1 MNTVLHP
8 TLAQKISSAIN
19 SRSVAAQ
26 MIDVVLKADPFV
38 HADFLFW
45 VNAHREASARLE
57 AMGIECLTYTV
68 EQSQ

>member
-1 MNTVLHP
+1 
-8 TLAQKISSAIN
+8 
-19 SRSVAAQ
+19 
-26 MIDVVLKADPFV
+26 MIDVILKADPFV
-38 HADFLFW
+38 HSDFLFW